1 MNLDALSR
9 RLIDRFQHG
18 MPLCAEPYRAM
29 AEALGCSE
37 DEVLACLQQLQA
49 GGGLSRIGPVFE
61 HSRAGA
67 STLVALAVPTE
78 RLEQV
83 AERIVQVMGERRRLP
98 HRRAGYTQ
106 KATLAGHKVYLRT
119 GEYEDGTLGE
129 IFIDMHKEGAA
140 YRSLMNSFAIAVSLG
155 LQHGVPLE
163 AFVETFALTRF
174 GPGGLVEGDPAVR
187 KATSLIDYTVRHLA
201 ANYLGRRD
209 LPEAD
214 IDAADLA

>member
-83 AERIVQVMGERRRLP
+83 AERINRFPEVN
-98 HRRAGYTQ
+98 HN
-106 KATLAGHKVYLRT
+106 YLREHRYNLWFVLT
-119 GEYEDGTLGE
+119 GPDRTHLDRVLAE
-129 IFIDMHKEGAA
+129 IEADTGLVPLDLPMRSA
-140 YRSLMNSFAIAVSLG
+140 YRIDLG
-155 LQHGVPLE
+155 FPL
-163 AFVETFALTRF
+163 
-174 GPGGLVEGDPAVR
+174 G
-187 KATSLIDYTVRHLA
+187 
-201 ANYLGRRD
+201 D
-209 LPEAD
+209 LP
-214 IDAADLA
+214 